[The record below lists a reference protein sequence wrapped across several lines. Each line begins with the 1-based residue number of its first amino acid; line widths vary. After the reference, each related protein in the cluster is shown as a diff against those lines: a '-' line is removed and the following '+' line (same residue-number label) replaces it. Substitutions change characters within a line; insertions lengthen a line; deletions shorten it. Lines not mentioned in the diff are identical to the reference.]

1 MIKKSFGYQPFIT
14 NLISTCFQ
22 LKLQAKE
29 VVRER
34 GLEKVK
40 LEDLVT
46 IVFFTSKISFIITVE
61 AY

>member
-1 MIKKSFGYQPFIT
+1 MLKKSFVNQPFIT

-46 IVFFTSKISFIITVE
+46 ITFLLKK
-61 AY
+61 YRL